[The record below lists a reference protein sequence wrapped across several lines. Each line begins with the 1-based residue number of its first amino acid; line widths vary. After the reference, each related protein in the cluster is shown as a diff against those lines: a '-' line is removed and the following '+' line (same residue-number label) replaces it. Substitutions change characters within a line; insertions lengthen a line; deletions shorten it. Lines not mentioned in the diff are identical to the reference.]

1 MISTRKLTIFYDQH
15 FSTYI
20 WLSFLLY
27 AKSSLR
33 AAGLDVQIY
42 GGFVDSLSENK
53 RTAVDLEKIIEKKH
67 YDIIGFAFHN
77 SSTIYNNEPELAQL
91 LTIAKVQSNKIVWFD
106 TSDSCGSCQ
115 FQVLPF
121 VDKYLKKQLYKD
133 FSLYQRKVWGN
144 RIFFEYYHNAFG
156 ATDEKISTEH
166 QCLLKDEYA
175 YKIALS
181 WNVGLGDYLSPR
193 FYKIF
198 DSKRFHFLHS
208 FVKPSENR
216 SIDLHFRGSQQG
228 TVVGF
233 QRRLVMNQFQIFSGI
248 KTPNEKADANH
259 KQYLCELKDSK
270 SVVSPFGWGEIC
282 LRDFE
287 AFVYG
292 CILIKP
298 DMSHVDTF
306 PQYYIPYQT
315 YIPMSWDVSDLS
327 TIALKI
333 HNEYDDLSSIANKAQ
348 QLYRRSLSK
357 QGQDDFAQHIA
368 KEIL

>member
-1 MISTRKLTIFYDQH
+1 MIPTRKLVIFYDQH
-15 FSTYI
+15 FSTFI

-33 AAGLDVQIY
+33 DAGLDVQIY
-42 GGFVDSLSENK
+42 DGFIDSLAEKK
-53 RTAVDLEKIIEKKH
+53 RTVIDLERILEKRH
-67 YDIIGFAFHN
+67 YDIVGFAFHN
-77 SSTIYNNEPELAQL
+77 TSNIFNNDEELKHL
-91 LTIAKVQSNKIVWFD
+91 LMVTKKQSNKIVWFD

-133 FSLYQRKVWGN
+133 FSLYQRGVWGN
-144 RIFFEYYHNAFG
+144 RIFFEYYHNTFG
-156 ATDEKISTEH
+156 VADDKIGAER

-175 YKIALS
+175 YKIGLS
-181 WNVGLGDYLSPR
+181 WNIGLGDYLSPR
-193 FYKIF
+193 FFKIF

-208 FVKPSENR
+208 FVKPHENR

-228 TVVGF
+228 NVVGF
-233 QRRLVMNQFQIFSGI
+233 QRKLVMNQFKLFSSL
-248 KTPNEKADANH
+248 KTPNEEIDANH

-315 YIPMSWDVSDLS
+315 YIPMNWDASDLG
-327 TIALKI
+327 TIALKV

-348 QLYRRSLSK
+348 QLYKQSLSE
-357 QGQDDFAQHIA
+357 QGQRDFAQHIA